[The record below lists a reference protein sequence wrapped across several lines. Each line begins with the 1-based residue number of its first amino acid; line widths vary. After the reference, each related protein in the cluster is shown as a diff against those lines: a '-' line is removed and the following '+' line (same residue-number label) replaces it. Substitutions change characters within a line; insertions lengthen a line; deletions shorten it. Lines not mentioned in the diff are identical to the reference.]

1 MLREEKWTLK
11 KHLPYQAFYLAFYA
25 GYMPVL
31 LFLPLY
37 LKYVGLS
44 TTQVGLI
51 TGLRPLLQAIGTP
64 ILIKLSTRF
73 RARKLLFI
81 LSCILMIGKFFMIFV
96 VLRPDREVCRIK
108 YDNGQIIKDRFV
120 NHIMTRRSVV
130 IDEWLQVMNFTPN
143 YLSFENYDT
152 NDSISTNKNASW
164 STIRP
169 KTIQSSGGPALNELT
184 NSTVSP
190 TLNHTSIAQYQF
202 EHAADVH
209 HIFIAIIILTV
220 AIDVF
225 DACIFTLVDDVYR
238 PNVAWVWGDMAWG
251 VIAVVIGV
259 IVDAS
264 SKIICG
270 ELIGSFHYVFYFNL
284 GFVGAALLIGFC
296 LDLTLD
302 PYEVDMT
309 RKIHSSKWNF
319 QYSIFI
325 LAYTLMG
332 FCNGFLFSFVYWFI
346 DILGGNAII
355 MGLSTSTECLV
366 GFLVFFLFNKLIEYI
381 GHMSAVCGGFVGYI
395 GLFLSYYGVKNPWL
409 VIPVKV
415 LQALVSGIMMFAINS
430 FLKVAAPAG
439 SSYQMQDTL
448 HGIYLAIGTTIGA
461 VFSGHLIDNFY
472 FKTTFLCFT
481 LVTCAISFLF
491 LGVQLFIVCSEGKSD
506 SDFASE
512 SSLSGSSQF
521 GDDEDDLGSVDEP
534 KW

>member
-25 GYMPVL
+25 GYMPIL

-44 TTQVGLI
+44 TAQVGLI
-51 TGLRPLLQAIGTP
+51 AGLRPLLQAIGTP

-73 RARKLLFI
+73 HARKLLFI
-81 LSCILMIGKFFMIFV
+81 LSCILMIGKFFIIFV
-96 VLRPDREVCRIK
+96 VLRPDQEVCRIK
-108 YDNGQIIKDRFV
+108 NDNGQIIKDKFV
-120 NHIMTRRSVV
+120 KHIMTKRSVAT
-130 IDEWLQVMNFTPN
+130 DEWLQVLNFTPN
-143 YLSFENYDT
+143 YLSLEHYETD
-152 NDSISTNKNASW
+152 DSTNKNASW

-169 KTIQSSGGPALNELT
+169 KTIQSSGRQALNELT

-190 TLNHTSIAQYQF
+190 TLNDTSVAQYRF

-220 AIDVF
+220 AIDMF

-284 GFVGAALLIGFC
+284 GFVGAALLIGFG

-332 FCNGFLFSFVYWFI
+332 FCNGFLFTFVYWFI

-366 GFLVFFLFNKLIEYI
+366 SVLIFFLFNKLIEYI
-381 GHMSAVCGGFVGYI
+381 GHLSAVCGGFVGYI
-395 GLFLSYYGVKNPWL
+395 GLFLSYYGVQNPWL

-439 SSYQMQDTL
+439 SSYQMQGNKFIL
-448 HGIYLAIGTTIGA
+448 FVIGSPI
-461 VFSGHLIDNFY
+461 SG
-472 FKTTFLCFT
+472 C
-481 LVTCAISFLF
+481 TCYH
-491 LGVQLFIVCSEGKSD
+491 V
-506 SDFASE
+506 
-512 SSLSGSSQF
+512 
-521 GDDEDDLGSVDEP
+521 
-534 KW
+534 